1 MRRRDEARVLLVTGF
16 ALLLGGC
23 ASHRAVE
30 CRNPARIIGNDTG
43 GDQEGWIL
51 VRADVNAQD
60 TAARIAAAYH
70 VRTQALAYVHGFSTY
85 PVPRAA
91 KFLCDKAVIE
101 VHYAPAHAVAAR

>member
-1 MRRRDEARVLLVTGF
+1 MLVVVGF

-23 ASHRAVE
+23 ASHRPVE
-30 CRNPARIIGNDTG
+30 CRNPARIVGTDAG

-51 VRADVNAQD
+51 VRADLDARD

-85 PVPRAA
+85 PVPQSA
-91 KFLCDKAVIE
+91 KLLCDKAVIE
-101 VHYAPAHAVAAR
+101 VHYAPTHAVAAR